1 MAARRN
7 GGASAP
13 FAEPAQGAA
22 AVEGGDAGIR
32 RADLQDVD
40 GLKRIEDACFRSDR
54 LSRRAIK
61 RAVMSPSQSVL
72 VLASPNGE
80 IAAAA
85 VLHYRRHSRQGRL
98 YSIAVAA
105 DQARRGLGTRLL
117 AACERDAWRRR
128 CAALHLEVRADNPVA
143 MHFYQRHSYRPIGV
157 KPGFYEDG
165 GEAICYVK
173 HRPGTSPRH

>member
-1 MAARRN
+1 MMARPTD
-7 GGASAP
+7 GAGAP
-13 FAEPAQGAA
+13 FAEPAKGAA
-22 AVEGGDAGIR
+22 AVECGDAGIR

-40 GLKRIEDACFRSDR
+40 RLKRIEDDCFRSDR

-61 RAVMSPSQSVL
+61 RAVMSSSQSVL

-85 VLHYRRHSRQGRL
+85 VLHYRRHSRLARL

-105 DQARRGLGTRLL
+105 GQARRGLGTRLL
-117 AACERDAWRRR
+117 AACEHDAWRRR
-128 CAALHLEVRADNPVA
+128 CAALRLEVRADNLA
-143 MHFYQRHSYRPIGV
+143 AIGFYQRNSYRPIGV
-157 KPGFYEDG
+157 KTGFYEDG

-173 HRPGTSPRH
+173 RRPGTSPRH